1 MQSSNFYFCRF
12 MLMWDILNAAFDD
25 LKMEVGKIQN
35 NSKHN
40 SRKETSFIVS
50 FSTKTETE
58 TDAEISIRFPS

>member
-1 MQSSNFYFCRF
+1 

-40 SRKETSFIVS
+40 SHKEISFIVS